1 MHPSIYF
8 DPFETLGRW
17 NQLFNGLT
25 SNAGDQVQSGWIPA
39 VDFEDRGEHY
49 LVTADLPGIKPEDV
63 EINLDG
69 DVLQIKGERLAET
82 DTGEGEGKRYRRTE
96 RVYGAFRRSFQLP
109 ADVDPDAIEAH
120 GKDGVLHIRI
130 GKHAATQ
137 PRRITVQTN

>member
-25 SNAGDQVQSGWIPA
+25 SNVGDQVQSGWIPA

-63 EINLDG
+63 EISLDG

-96 RVYGAFRRSFQLP
+96 RVYGAFRRGFQLP

>member
-25 SNAGDQVQSGWIPA
+25 SNVGDQVQSGWIPA

-63 EINLDG
+63 EISLDG

-82 DTGEGEGKRYRRTE
+82 DTGDGEAKRYRRTE

>member
-17 NQLFNGLT
+17 NQLFNGFA
-25 SNAGDQVQSGWIPA
+25 SNVEGQDQSSWIPA

-63 EINLDG
+63 EISLDG

-82 DTGEGEGKRYRRTE
+82 DTGEGEGTRYRRTE

>member
-25 SNAGDQVQSGWIPA
+25 SNVGDPVQSGWIPA

-63 EINLDG
+63 EISLDG

>member
-1 MHPSIYF
+1 MHPSLYF

-17 NQLFNGLT
+17 DQLFGGLMHDVGGRT
-25 SNAGDQVQSGWIPA
+25 QSGWVPA
-39 VDFEDRGEHY
+39 VDFEDHSEHY

-69 DVLQIKGERLAET
+69 NVLQIKGERTAET
-82 DTGEGEGKRYRRTE
+82 DTGGGDEKRYRRTE

-109 ADVDPDAIEAH
+109 TDVDPDAIEAH

-130 GKHAATQ
+130 GKHAASQ
-137 PRRITVQTN
+137 PRRITVQAD

>member
-17 NQLFNGLT
+17 DQLFDGLT
-25 SNAGDQVQSGWIPA
+25 SNVGVRSSWVPA

-63 EINLDG
+63 EISLDG
-69 DVLQIKGERLAET
+69 DVLQIKGERQAET
-82 DTGEGEGKRYRRTE
+82 DTGEGDEKRYRRTE

-120 GKDGVLHIRI
+120 GKDGVLHVRI
-130 GKHAATQ
+130 GKHAAPQ

>member
-25 SNAGDQVQSGWIPA
+25 SNVGDQVQSGWIPA

-63 EINLDG
+63 EISLDG

-109 ADVDPDAIEAH
+109 TDVDPDAIEAH
-120 GKDGVLHIRI
+120 GKDGVLYIQI

>member
-25 SNAGDQVQSGWIPA
+25 SNVEAQVQSNWIPA

-63 EINLDG
+63 EISLDG
-69 DVLQIKGERLAET
+69 DVLRIKGERVAET
-82 DTGEGEGKRYRRTE
+82 DIGEGDEKRYRRTE

-109 ADVDPDAIEAH
+109 TDVDPDTIEAH

-137 PRRITVQTN
+137 PRRITVQAN

>member
-17 NQLFNGLT
+17 NQLFNGLV
-25 SNAGDQVQSGWIPA
+25 SNVGEQVQSSWIPA

-63 EINLDG
+63 EISLDG

-82 DTGEGEGKRYRRTE
+82 DTGTGEGKHYRHTE

-109 ADVDPDAIEAH
+109 ADVDSDAIEAH
-120 GKDGVLHIRI
+120 GKDGVLHIQI

>member
-17 NQLFNGLT
+17 NQLFDGLT
-25 SNAGDQVQSGWIPA
+25 GNVGDPIQSSWIPA

-63 EINLDG
+63 EISLDG

-82 DTGEGEGKRYRRTE
+82 DTGENEGKRYRRTE
-96 RVYGAFRRSFQLP
+96 RVCGAFRRSFQLP

-137 PRRITVQTN
+137 PRRITVQAN

>member
-25 SNAGDQVQSGWIPA
+25 SNVGDQVQSGWIPA

-63 EINLDG
+63 EISLDG

-82 DTGEGEGKRYRRTE
+82 DTGEGERKRYRRTE

>member
-17 NQLFNGLT
+17 NHLFNGLT
-25 SNAGDQVQSGWIPA
+25 GDVGDPVQSNWIPA

-49 LVTADLPGIKPEDV
+49 LVTADLPGIKPKDV
-63 EINLDG
+63 EISLDG
-69 DVLQIKGERLAET
+69 DILQIKGERRAET

-130 GKHAATQ
+130 GKHAAPQ
-137 PRRITVQTN
+137 PRRITVQAH

>member
-8 DPFETLGRW
+8 DPFDTLGRL
-17 NQLFNGLT
+17 NHMFDGL
-25 SNAGDQVQSGWIPA
+25 AHDLGGQAQSGWVPA

-49 LVTADLPGIKPEDV
+49 LVTADLPGVKPEDV
-63 EINLDG
+63 EISLDG
-69 DVLQIKGERLAET
+69 DVLHIKGERLAET
-82 DTGEGEGKRYRRTE
+82 DTGEDGDKRYRRTE

-120 GKDGVLHIRI
+120 GKDGVLHVRI
-130 GKHAATQ
+130 GKHAAPQ

>member
-25 SNAGDQVQSGWIPA
+25 SNVGDQVQSGWIPA

-63 EINLDG
+63 EISLDG

>member
-8 DPFETLGRW
+8 DPFDTLGRL
-17 NQLFNGLT
+17 NHVFDSLTHGLE
-25 SNAGDQVQSGWIPA
+25 GRVQSGWVPA

-63 EINLDG
+63 EISLDG
-69 DVLQIKGERLAET
+69 DVLHIKGERLAET
-82 DTGEGEGKRYRRTE
+82 DTGENGDKRYRRTE

-109 ADVDPDAIEAH
+109 TDVDPDAIEAH
-120 GKDGVLHIRI
+120 GKDGVLHVRI
-130 GKHAATQ
+130 GKHAAPQ